1 MNRTLFAYLMPV
13 LLLVASILQSTAA
26 NRIEIRNVKPDLVLL
41 LVVAGALIYGSR
53 AAVGW
58 AFLGG
63 VGLDLFS
70 GGPLGSSSLALMA
83 AALVVGVGHHT
94 LSRFNALV
102 PVTAT
107 ALGTLVY
114 GATYVAILAVLEGLT
129 NWLGLQGIMLDLVQ
143 PDLPLPLWS
152 TLFWPTMQIV
162 ILPAMVYNT
171 ALSVALLPLL
181 NQVPELEY

>member
-1 MNRTLFAYLMPV
+1 MNRKLFAYLMPV
-13 LLLVASILQSTAA
+13 LLLFASILQSTAA
-26 NRIEIRNVKPDLVLL
+26 NRVEIRNVKPDLVLL
-41 LVVAGALIYGSR
+41 LIVAGALIYGSR

-63 VGLDLFS
+63 VAVDLFS

-94 LSRFNALV
+94 LSRFNPLV

-107 ALGTLVY
+107 AVGTLVY
-114 GATYVAILAVLEGLT
+114 GASYVALLAALEGLT
-129 NWLGLQGIMLDLVQ
+129 AWLAVQGIALDLVQ

-152 TLFWPTMQIV
+152 TLFWPTMQIIV
-162 ILPAMVYNT
+162 LPAMVYNT
-171 ALSVALLPLL
+171 ALSVVLIPLL

>member
-1 MNRTLFAYLMPV
+1 MNRTLLSYLMP
-13 LLLVASILQSTAA
+13 LLLIIASLLQSTAA
-26 NRIEIRNVKPDLVLL
+26 NRVEIRGVKPDLVLL

-53 AAVGW
+53 AAIVW
-58 AFLGG
+58 AFIGG
-63 VGLDLFS
+63 IALDLFS
-70 GGPLGSSSLALMA
+70 GGPLGSSSLALIA

-94 LSRFNALV
+94 LSRFNVLV

-114 GATYVAILAVLEGLT
+114 GATYVAILAALEGLT
-129 NWLGLQGIMLDLVQ
+129 GWLTLQGIALDLVQ
-143 PDLPLPLWS
+143 PDLPVSLWA

-162 ILPAMVYNT
+162 VLPAVFYNT
-171 ALSVALLPLL
+171 ALSVALIPLL